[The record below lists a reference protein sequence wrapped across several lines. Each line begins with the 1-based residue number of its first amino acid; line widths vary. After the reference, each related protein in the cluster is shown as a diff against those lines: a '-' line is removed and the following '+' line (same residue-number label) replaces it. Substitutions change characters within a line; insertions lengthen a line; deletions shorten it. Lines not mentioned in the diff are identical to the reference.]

1 MGKIFSTPDF
11 YSSAHPREDLESIA
25 YAKLNIDGEVV
36 EVGSDLL
43 LDGLTTRLGREVDV
57 SLDSA

>member
-11 YSSAHPREDLESIA
+11 WIVSSCLSVGRNA
-25 YAKLNIDGEVV
+25 YTKLDIDGEVV
-36 EVGSDLL
+36 EIGTDLL
-43 LDGLTTRLGREVDV
+43 LDSLTTGLGREVDV

>member
-11 YSSAHPREDLESIA
+11 YSSAYRRLRDAEA
-25 YAKLNIDGEVV
+25 YTELNVDGEVV
-36 EVGSDLL
+36 EIRTDLL
-43 LDGLTTRLGREVDV
+43 LDGLTTGLGREVDV